1 MCLMPGLRSIL
12 ITVKQR
18 WRLLMVYK
26 TLLILDPYFVL
37 KRLLLPKEAPPTP
50 HLQASCIT
58 GSTNNPHSDQQQHSH
73 NSHRLDSHHLSNTK
87 ATRSPTHTMPPVPSP
102 PALPRII
109 TYYQTHHSHDGKSI
123 SALPLITQPGIRLTH
138 LILAAI
144 HINGDPHAIT
154 LNDHPPSHPRF
165 HTLWAEMRIL
175 QASGVRVLGMLGG
188 AAKGT
193 FAVDRLGSDD
203 DAVFERYYAPLR
215 DLVRARALDGLD
227 LDVEEEMGLGA
238 AVRLVDRLRAD
249 FGREFIITF
258 APVAAALLDSRNNL
272 SGFDYEA
279 LEVMRGREIAWYN
292 CQFYCG
298 WGDCSN
304 PIMYE
309 MLLMKGWAPE
319 KVVVGLVT
327 NPDNGGGFIP
337 FDILGSV
344 IPLMVGQH
352 ARFGGVMG
360 WEYFNSLPGGRDRP
374 WEWAQW
380 MTRILRGD
388 RAMAPEVIM
397 PVGKVD
403 TPPPVGGTPAEGGD
417 EIADP
422 DDDGK
427 GKEAPVPA
435 AFEYYSDGFV
445 DD

>member
-1 MCLMPGLRSIL
+1 
-12 ITVKQR
+12 
-18 WRLLMVYK
+18 MVYK

>member
-1 MCLMPGLRSIL
+1 
-12 ITVKQR
+12 
-18 WRLLMVYK
+18 
-26 TLLILDPYFVL
+26 
-37 KRLLLPKEAPPTP
+37 
-50 HLQASCIT
+50 
-58 GSTNNPHSDQQQHSH
+58 
-73 NSHRLDSHHLSNTK
+73 
-87 ATRSPTHTMPPVPSP
+87 MPPIPSP

-109 TYYQTHHSHDGKSI
+109 TYYQTHHSPDGKPI
-123 SALPLITQPGIRLTH
+123 SALPLLTQPGIRLTH

-144 HINGDPHAIT
+144 HINGDPHGIT

-165 HTLWAEMRIL
+165 HTLWAELRVL

-193 FAVDRLGSDD
+193 YAPDRLGADD
-203 DAVFERYYAPLR
+203 DATFERYYAPLR
-215 DLVRARALDGLD
+215 DLVRERGLDGLD
-227 LDVEEEMGLGA
+227 LDVEEDMSLGA
-238 AVRLVDRLRAD
+238 AVRLIDRLRAD
-249 FGREFIITF
+249 FGPDFIITL
-258 APVAAALLDSRNNL
+258 APVAAALLDYRKNL

-279 LEVMRGREIAWYN
+279 LEVMKGREIAWYN

-319 KVVVGLVT
+319 KIVVGLVT
-327 NPDNGGGFIP
+327 NPENGGGFIP
-337 FDILGSV
+337 FDILASV

-380 MTRILRGD
+380 MTRVLRGD
-388 RAMAPEVIM
+388 RTMAPEVVM

-403 TPPPVGGTPAEGGD
+403 APPVGGTTPGQDEGV
-417 EIADP
+417 ADP
-422 DDDGK
+422 DDSR
-427 GKEAPVPA
+427 GKEAPLPA
-435 AFEYYSDGFV
+435 AFDYYSDGSL
-445 DD
+445 DE

>member
-1 MCLMPGLRSIL
+1 
-12 ITVKQR
+12 
-18 WRLLMVYK
+18 
-26 TLLILDPYFVL
+26 
-37 KRLLLPKEAPPTP
+37 
-50 HLQASCIT
+50 
-58 GSTNNPHSDQQQHSH
+58 
-73 NSHRLDSHHLSNTK
+73 
-87 ATRSPTHTMPPVPSP
+87 MPPVPPPP

-109 TYYQTHHSHDGKSI
+109 TYYQTHHTPDGKPI
-123 SALPLITQPGIRLTH
+123 SALPLLTQPGIRLTH

-144 HINGDPHAIT
+144 HINGDPDGIT
-154 LNDHPPSHPRF
+154 LNDHAPSHPRF
-165 HTLWAEMRIL
+165 HTLWAELRVL

-193 FAVDRLGSDD
+193 FSADRLGSDD
-203 DAVFERYYAPLR
+203 DAAFERYYRPLR

-249 FGREFIITF
+249 FGPDFIITF

-292 CQFYCG
+292 CQFCEFGSVLYYVLRRVFFFSDHNSVTTMLTSLNELDCG

-337 FDILGSV
+337 FDILASV
-344 IPLMVGQH
+344 IPLMLGQH

-380 MTRILRGD
+380 MTRVLRGD
-388 RAMAPEVIM
+388 RATAPEVVM
-397 PVGKVD
+397 PVGKVEA
-403 TPPPVGGTPAEGGD
+403 PGPAKGAPGGGD
-417 EIADP
+417 EVADP
-422 DDDGK
+422 DDDRS
-427 GKEAPVPA
+427 KEAPLPA
-435 AFEYYSDGFV
+435 AFEYYSDGLV
-445 DD
+445 DE